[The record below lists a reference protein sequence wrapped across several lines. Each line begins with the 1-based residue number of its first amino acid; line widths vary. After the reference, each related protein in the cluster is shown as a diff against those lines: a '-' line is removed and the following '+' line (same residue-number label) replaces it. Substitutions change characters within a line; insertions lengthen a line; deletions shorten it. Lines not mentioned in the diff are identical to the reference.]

1 MLKHTEIPC
10 EDCPAARNSC
20 FDTLDKADISYLNDQ
35 KTLRFIKKGDTLYEQ
50 GSNPHGIYCLREG
63 RLKLYQNG
71 KDGREHIVRIAIPG
85 ELVGLKALVGGNPHS
100 VSATAMEDSLVCFI
114 LKPDFLQLMVKYPE
128 FTRTIV
134 GILSRLLDDAE
145 SRLISLAYK
154 PVRERLAETLIYL
167 NNTFH
172 PNGGAEKDTYLNL
185 TRMDLANIIGVAQET
200 LIRVLADFREERVI
214 RVKGRKIFLSNMDK
228 LDSIANPNK

>member
-10 EDCPAARNSC
+10 EDCPASKSSY

-35 KTLRFIKKGDTLYEQ
+35 KTLRFIKKGETLYEQ
-50 GSNPHGIYCLREG
+50 GGNPQGIYCLREG

-71 KDGREHIVRIAIPG
+71 KDGREHIVRIAMPG
-85 ELVGLKALVGGNPHS
+85 ELVGLKALVSGNPHS
-100 VSATAMEDSLVCFI
+100 VSATAMDDSLVCFI
-114 LKPDFLQLMVKYPE
+114 LKVDFLQLMVKYPE

-154 PVRERLAETLIYL
+154 PVRERLAETLLFLYH
-167 NNTFH
+167 TFY
-172 PNGGAEKDTYLNL
+172 PNGGSNIDNYLNL
-185 TRMDLANIIGVAQET
+185 TRMDLANIIGVAPET
-200 LIRVLADFREERVI
+200 LIRVLADFRAEKLI
-214 RVKGRKIFLSNMDK
+214 QLKGRKIFLTDPDA
-228 LDSIANPNK
+228 LGVLANVKE